1 MTRYLIDI
9 RMMGPVEREVRA
21 LGSELAAAFHL
32 KSRIAVPHITL
43 AGPFLCNDEERLVK
57 DFLQVCTGRPEIP
70 RYTVGGYGIFPAS
83 RAVYVV
89 VEPDAVLRRF
99 RYDLSRTITPYC
111 TLREYDHAT
120 ADMFVFHATIAMKLD
135 WLTFQ
140 RVRWYI
146 RNLAP
151 VVHRPHPVRATLLAN
166 GATVCEYDFSQGRM
180 LTAAQARGRAT
191 RMRDTDMLRAW
202 DDKSLK

>member
-9 RMMGPVEREVRA
+9 RLMGPVEREVRA
-21 LGSELAAAFHL
+21 LGSELAAAFSL

-43 AGPFLCNDEERLVK
+43 AGPFFCNDEERLVK
-57 DFLQVCTGRPEIP
+57 DFFQVCTGRPEIP

-83 RAVYVV
+83 RAVYVAM
-89 VEPDAVLRRF
+89 EPDAVLRRF
-99 RYDLSRTITPYC
+99 RYDLSRTIAPYC
-111 TLREYDHAT
+111 TLREYDRAP
-120 ADMFVFHATIAMKLD
+120 ADTFVFHATIAMKLD

-146 RNLAP
+146 RNRAP

-166 GATVCEYDFSQGRM
+166 GATVCEYDFTQGRM